1 MQRDIGFIASSN
13 DKWTGEMERRL
24 ARLFGERSKASF
36 AYLPTYPKGLFCVI
50 PSTINK
56 IFDDILFGKK
66 KSRTHL
72 FRVDPKLFMIYYA
85 TS

>member
-1 MQRDIGFIASSN
+1 MTLALLLQAMINGQE
-13 DKWTGEMERRL
+13 KWREDL
-24 ARLFGERSKASF
+24 LDFFGERSKASF